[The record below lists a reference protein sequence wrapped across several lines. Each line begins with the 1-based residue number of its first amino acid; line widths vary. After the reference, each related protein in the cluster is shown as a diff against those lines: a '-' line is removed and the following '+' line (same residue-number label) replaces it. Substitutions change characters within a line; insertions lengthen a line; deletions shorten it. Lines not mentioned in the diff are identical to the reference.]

1 MHPKPP
7 LPSATAPP
15 EPQASSPATLPD
27 GLSSAA
33 PPEFYENVD
42 MAAVDADTRT
52 AMAAISPES
61 TFSFKVLTVN
71 IHKGF
76 TFFNRKFILPELREA
91 VRQVGADVVFLQEV
105 TGNHEKHPD
114 KFDNYPETPH
124 YEFLADTIWP
134 QFAYGR
140 NAVYT
145 NGHHG
150 NAVLSKFPI
159 VRFEN
164 IDVSISGPE
173 RRGLLHCEL
182 QIPGRSVNVHAICVH
197 LGLMESHRVQQMQM
211 LCDLVRKGIPPQ
223 APVVVAG
230 DFNDW
235 RHRAHVLL
243 EQGADL
249 HEVFVQAHGQAAR
262 TFPARLPL
270 LRLDRIYVRNA
281 IGHAPVVLP
290 SRPWSHLSDHAPLAA
305 EIEL

>member
-1 MHPKPP
+1 MQDKPVTP
-7 LPSATAPP
+7 PANAPP
-15 EPQASSPATLPD
+15 SLQTLPD
-27 GLSSAA
+27 DIRTAS
-33 PPEFYENVD
+33 PPELFGEVD

-52 AMAAISPES
+52 AMAAVSPES

-290 SRPWSHLSDHAPLAA
+290 SKPWSHLSDHAPLAA